1 MTVHLRRAGT
11 SLVLDLP
18 TDRFPVV
25 RHWGTDLGPFDG
37 AAFTDLATAQATS
50 TGDNSTWITNDLP
63 VLPLPHLGWAG
74 RPALLLHRQDG
85 SAFSAHV
92 TGIAHAV
99 AAEAGADVVRSVG
112 ADPVHAIGVA
122 TELRL
127 EACGLVR
134 VRVTVTNRATDGRGP
149 QGSPLVV
156 GEVTPV
162 LPVPADASELLD
174 MAGHH
179 GRERRLVRTPFTA
192 GTRLRESW
200 EGRPGHDAATWLA
213 AGRTGFGWRSGTV
226 HGVHPAWSGNTR
238 SVALNTSQ
246 GLRLLGAGE
255 LLHPGEVVLD
265 PGESYTCPWAVFSW
279 GEGLDELAGRAHAWL
294 RSLPSHPARPRPVL
308 LNTWEAV
315 YFDHDLGTLTAL
327 ADEAAALGVERFV
340 VDDGWFGSRRDD
352 RSGLGDWWVSPD
364 AWPQGLEPLAEH
376 VRGLGMEFGLWFEP
390 EMVNADSDL
399 ARAHPDWILSDG
411 AGGAPEHRNQRVL
424 DLTAPGAW
432 DHLRDTMSGLVE
444 RLGIAYIKWDHNSP
458 LLTAGHQAAG
468 TRCGAPAVHDQTL
481 AYYRLLD
488 ALHGRFPGLE
498 IESCAGGGGRIDL
511 GVTERVQRVWA
522 SDCNDAHDRHDINRG
537 TMLLLPPEL
546 VGTHV
551 GNRRDHTTRR
561 ELDISFR
568 AGTALWGHMG
578 VEFDLLSAPE
588 PERRALASFIA
599 LHKRLRPLLHS
610 GVLVHADL
618 GEDEPLRIQGV
629 VAADGSDALYEIAA
643 LGQPLS
649 WPAAP
654 RPLPGLDPARTY
666 HVRLETPLG
675 EELRYGAPWTRPEG
689 VVLPG
694 AYLSATGLSLPS
706 IHPDH
711 LLLVRATALGPDRA
725 PAIRARSTANGGSS

>member
-50 TGDNSTWITNDLP
+50 TGDNSSWITNDLP

-265 PGESYTCPWAVFSW
+265 PGESYTCQI
-279 GEGLDELAGRAHAWL
+279 GRAH
-294 RSLPSHPARPRPVL
+294 V
-308 LNTWEAV
+308 
-315 YFDHDLGTLTAL
+315 
-327 ADEAAALGVERFV
+327 
-340 VDDGWFGSRRDD
+340 
-352 RSGLGDWWVSPD
+352 
-364 AWPQGLEPLAEH
+364 
-376 VRGLGMEFGLWFEP
+376 
-390 EMVNADSDL
+390 
-399 ARAHPDWILSDG
+399 
-411 AGGAPEHRNQRVL
+411 
-424 DLTAPGAW
+424 
-432 DHLRDTMSGLVE
+432 
-444 RLGIAYIKWDHNSP
+444 
-458 LLTAGHQAAG
+458 
-468 TRCGAPAVHDQTL
+468 
-481 AYYRLLD
+481 
-488 ALHGRFPGLE
+488 
-498 IESCAGGGGRIDL
+498 
-511 GVTERVQRVWA
+511 
-522 SDCNDAHDRHDINRG
+522 
-537 TMLLLPPEL
+537 
-546 VGTHV
+546 
-551 GNRRDHTTRR
+551 
-561 ELDISFR
+561 
-568 AGTALWGHMG
+568 
-578 VEFDLLSAPE
+578 
-588 PERRALASFIA
+588 
-599 LHKRLRPLLHS
+599 
-610 GVLVHADL
+610 
-618 GEDEPLRIQGV
+618 
-629 VAADGSDALYEIAA
+629 
-643 LGQPLS
+643 
-649 WPAAP
+649 
-654 RPLPGLDPARTY
+654 
-666 HVRLETPLG
+666 
-675 EELRYGAPWTRPEG
+675 
-689 VVLPG
+689 
-694 AYLSATGLSLPS
+694 
-706 IHPDH
+706 
-711 LLLVRATALGPDRA
+711 
-725 PAIRARSTANGGSS
+725 